1 MTIAGFFLNE
11 PAFFYSLKILKKRKY
26 SVWNAVTQKPLSK
39 IFINCVP
46 VEENRIME
54 KLQWTKDVFGS
65 KLELRQGTEQIG
77 IIQWESMVS
86 SKAQAM
92 INGKL
97 FILNREFFLSK
108 LEIYDAN
115 DQSLL
120 AMVMVNIFN
129 PRSDVVIN
137 GKRFELEI
145 KNFWQSQWAW
155 NYNGQEIIR
164 FTSNEFITKDKG
176 EIELHTACNEEVEIL
191 ILLGLFV
198 RNQFVLFML
207 LLLFLIVIIVF

>member
-1 MTIAGFFLNE
+1 
-11 PAFFYSLKILKKRKY
+11 
-26 SVWNAVTQKPLSK
+26 
-39 IFINCVP
+39 
-46 VEENRIME
+46 ME
-54 KLQWTKDVFGS
+54 KLQWTKEVFGS
-65 KLELRQGTEQIG
+65 RLELRQGSEPIG
-77 IIQWESMVS
+77 KIQWESMVS

-97 FILNREFFLSK
+97 FVLNREFFLSK

-120 AMVMVNIFN
+120 GTVMVNIFN

-145 KNFWQSQWAW
+145 QNFWQSRWSW
-155 NYNGQEIIR
+155 KYNGTEIVTFI
-164 FTSNEFITKDKG
+164 SNEFITKDKG
-176 EIELHTACNEEVEIL
+176 DIELATTVSEEVEIL

-207 LLLFLIVIIVF
+207 LIILLIVIIVV

>member
-1 MTIAGFFLNE
+1 
-11 PAFFYSLKILKKRKY
+11 
-26 SVWNAVTQKPLSK
+26 
-39 IFINCVP
+39 
-46 VEENRIME
+46 ME
-54 KLQWTKDVFGS
+54 KLQWTKDIFGS
-65 KLELRQGTEQIG
+65 KLELKQGGEQIG
-77 IIQWESMVS
+77 KIHWENMVS
-86 SKAQAM
+86 SRAQAM

-97 FILNREFFLSK
+97 FTLNREFFLSK

-120 AMVMVNIFN
+120 GTVMVNMFN

-145 KNFWQSQWAW
+145 QNFWQSRWSW
-155 NYNGQEIIR
+155 KYKGSEIIT

-176 EIELHTACNEEVEIL
+176 EIEISTSRTDEIEIL

-198 RNQFVLFML
+198 RNQFILFML
-207 LLLFLIVIIVF
+207 LGITVALFVIL

>member
-1 MTIAGFFLNE
+1 
-11 PAFFYSLKILKKRKY
+11 
-26 SVWNAVTQKPLSK
+26 
-39 IFINCVP
+39 
-46 VEENRIME
+46 ME
-54 KLQWTKDVFGS
+54 KLSWTKEVFGS
-65 KLELRQGTEQIG
+65 KLELMQENSLVGK
-77 IIQWESMVS
+77 IQWENMVS

-97 FILNREFFLSK
+97 FTLNREFFLSK

-120 AMVMVNIFN
+120 GTVMVNLFN
-129 PRSDVVIN
+129 PRSDLVIN

-145 KNFWQSQWAW
+145 SNFWQSRWGW
-155 NYNGQEIIR
+155 KYNGSEIIT

-176 EIELHTACNEEVEIL
+176 DIELASAMNDEIEIL

-198 RNQFVLFML
+198 RNQFILFML
-207 LLLFLIVIIVF
+207 LIAIIILIIII